1 MKLLRSLLLTALACT
16 APAMAMAQWQWIDG
30 AGRKV
35 FSDQPPPPEVPP
47 RNILRQPGGARPSA
61 PLVVTPVDAPSPA
74 AAAAPAPARAAS
86 GPAVA
91 RQDKEL
97 EARRKQMEA
106 AEAEKRKAEEERIAK
121 LRADNC
127 VRVQQAKRTL
137 DSGVRV
143 ARMNDKGEH
152 EVMDDTA
159 RAAET
164 QRLQGLI
171 ASECKAP

>member
-16 APAMAMAQWQWIDG
+16 APAMALAQWQWIDG

-47 RNILRQPGGARPSA
+47 RNILRQPAGTRPSGPVA
-61 PLVVTPVDAPSPA
+61 VTPVDAPAPA
-74 AAAAPAPARAAS
+74 AAAAPARPASAPAA
-86 GPAVA
+86 A

-143 ARMNDKGEH
+143 ARMNDKGEQ
-152 EVMDDTA
+152 EVMDDAA
-159 RAAET
+159 RAAES

>member
-16 APAMAMAQWQWIDG
+16 APALVLAQWQWIDG

-47 RNILRQPGGARPSA
+47 RNILRQPGVRSA
-61 PLVVTPVDAPSPA
+61 APVVVTPADAPSPA

-97 EARRKQMEA
+97 EARRKQLEA

-127 VRVQQAKRTL
+127 ARVQQAKRTL

-143 ARMNDKGEH
+143 ARMNAKGET
-152 EVMDDTA
+152 EVMDDAA
-159 RAAET
+159 RGAET
-164 QRLQGLI
+164 LRLQGLL